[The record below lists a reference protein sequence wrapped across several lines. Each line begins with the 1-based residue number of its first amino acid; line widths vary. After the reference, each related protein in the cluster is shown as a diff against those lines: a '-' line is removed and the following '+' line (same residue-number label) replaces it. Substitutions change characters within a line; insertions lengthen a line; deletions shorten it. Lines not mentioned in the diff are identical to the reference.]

1 MTLVYGI
8 KGADDIFKR
17 YSGIGGSFYFVAGV
31 DVNYQRNAD
40 AMRTGMGLKV
50 DANSGCLHNGREHSW
65 IPF

>member
-8 KGADDIFKR
+8 KGADEIFKR
-17 YSGIGGSFYFVAGV
+17 YSGISGSFYFVAGV
-31 DVNYQRNAD
+31 DVNYQRNAN
-40 AMRTGMGLKV
+40 AMRTGMWLKV